1 MMRQFELVDKVSG
14 YLSNLD
20 ENLLN
25 QAYVFTLK
33 KHGDQ
38 KRASGDPYFSH
49 PVEVAGILTE
59 LKLDE
64 PTIVTGLLHDT
75 LEDTDAT

>member
-25 QAYVFTLK
+25 LNKQTAIAAPKT
-33 KHGDQ
+33 
-38 KRASGDPYFSH
+38 S
-49 PVEVAGILTE
+49 
-59 LKLDE
+59 
-64 PTIVTGLLHDT
+64 
-75 LEDTDAT
+75 

>member
-25 QAYVFTLK
+25 QAYVFTVK
-33 KHGDQ
+33 KHVFRTPHA
-38 KRASGDPYFSH
+38 KVR
-49 PVEVAGILTE
+49 
-59 LKLDE
+59 
-64 PTIVTGLLHDT
+64 
-75 LEDTDAT
+75 